1 MPSTLGNT
9 ALALIHTDPEMRR
22 ILELAERV
30 ARSEANVLITGES
43 GTGKSLLAATIH
55 GISPRSAGPFVTLSC
70 ANISEDLLESE
81 LFGHEK
87 GAFTGAGERRLG
99 KFEQAGGGTV
109 FLDEVSE
116 LGPRLQGKLL
126 RVVQERAF
134 ERLSGDETIRV
145 DIRLLASS
153 SADLEVLARENRFR
167 KDLYYRLNVIAIRI
181 PSLRERVDDIPLLAE
196 HFLEEAARKHGRAP
210 LRFRPETLDL
220 MRYHEWPGNVRELK
234 NVLEG
239 AVIASASP
247 EIGPEDLPLSPASRT
262 DSVLRGASRGLVSL
276 ERLEESYIRE
286 VLRLSR
292 GNKTEAARILG
303 INRKTLLE
311 KRKRYGI
318 P

>member
-1 MPSTLGNT
+1 
-9 ALALIHTDPEMRR
+9 MRR
-22 ILELAERV
+22 ILELAEKV

-43 GTGKSLLAATIH
+43 GTGKSVLAATIH
-55 GISPRSAGPFVTLSC
+55 RISPRSAGPFVTLSC
-70 ANISEDLLESE
+70 ANISEELLESE

-87 GAFTGAGERRLG
+87 GAFTGASERHLG
-99 KFEQAGGGTV
+99 KFEQAQGGTV

-126 RVVQERAF
+126 RVVQERTF

-145 DIRLLASS
+145 DIRLLSSS
-153 SADLEVLARENRFR
+153 SADLETLARENRFR
-167 KDLYYRLNVIAIRI
+167 KDLYYRLNVIALRI
-181 PSLRERVDDIPLLAE
+181 PSLRERPDDIPLLVE
-196 HFLEEAARKHGRAP
+196 HFLAEAARKHGKAP
-210 LRFRPETLDL
+210 RKLAPESLDL
-220 MRYHEWPGNVRELK
+220 LRYHDWPGNVRELK

-239 AVIASASP
+239 AVIGSEGP
-247 EIGPEDLPLSPASRT
+247 EIRPEDLPLSPTDRT
-262 DSVLRGASRGLVSL
+262 GSVLRAAGRGLVTL

-286 VLRLSR
+286 VLRVCR

>member
-1 MPSTLGNT
+1 M
-9 ALALIHTDPEMRR
+9 
-22 ILELAERV
+22 
-30 ARSEANVLITGES
+30 
-43 GTGKSLLAATIH
+43 
-55 GISPRSAGPFVTLSC
+55 
-70 ANISEDLLESE
+70 
-81 LFGHEK
+81 
-87 GAFTGAGERRLG
+87 
-99 KFEQAGGGTV
+99 
-109 FLDEVSE
+109 SE

-153 SADLEVLARENRFR
+153 SADLETLARDNRFR

-181 PSLRERVDDIPLLAE
+181 PSLRERMDDIPLLAE

-210 LRFRPETLDL
+210 LRLRPETLDL

-239 AVIASASP
+239 AVIASTSP

-286 VLRLSR
+286 VLRVCAGQQDR
-292 GNKTEAARILG
+292 GGGNSG
-303 INRKTLLE
+303 D
-311 KRKRYGI
+311 
-318 P
+318 

>member
-1 MPSTLGNT
+1 MPNTLGNT
-9 ALALIHTDPEMRR
+9 ALALIHADPEMRR
-22 ILELAERV
+22 ILDLAERV
-30 ARSEANVLITGES
+30 APSEANVLITGES

-55 GISPRSAGPFVTLSC
+55 KISPRSAGPFVTLSC

-87 GAFTGAGERRLG
+87 GAFTGASERRIG
-99 KFEQAGGGTV
+99 KFEQASGGTIL
-109 FLDEVSE
+109 LDEVSE

-145 DIRLLASS
+145 DIRLVASS
-153 SADLEVLARENRFR
+153 SADLEALARDNRFR

-181 PSLRERVDDIPLLAE
+181 PSLRERTDDIPLLAE
-196 HFLEEAARKHGRAP
+196 HFLEEAARKHGKAI
-210 LRFRPETLDL
+210 LKLRPETLEL
-220 MRYHEWPGNVRELK
+220 MRYHGWPGNVRELK

-239 AVIASASP
+239 AVIASTSP

-262 DSVLRGASRGLVSL
+262 EAVLRGASLGLVSL

-286 VLRLSR
+286 VLRLCR
-292 GNKTEAARILG
+292 GNKTEASKILG

>member
-1 MPSTLGNT
+1 MPDTIGNT
-9 ALALIHTDPEMRR
+9 ALALIHVDPEMRR
-22 ILELAERV
+22 ILDLAERV

-55 GISPRSAGPFVTLSC
+55 RISPRSAGPFVTLSC
-70 ANISEDLLESE
+70 ANISEELLESE

-87 GAFTGAGERRLG
+87 GAFTGASERRAG
-99 KFEQAGGGTV
+99 RFEQAHGGSV
-109 FLDEVSE
+109 FLDEVAE

-126 RVVQERAF
+126 RVIQERSF

-145 DIRLLASS
+145 DIRILASS

-167 KDLYYRLNVIAIRI
+167 KDLYYRLNVVAIRI
-181 PSLRERVDDIPLLAE
+181 PSLRERPGDVPLLAE
-196 HFLEEAARKHGRAP
+196 HFLSEAARRHGKGPMR
-210 LRFRPETLDL
+210 LRPETLEIL
-220 MRYHEWPGNVRELK
+220 RYHDWPGNVRELM

-239 AVIASASP
+239 AVISSTGS
-247 EIGPEDLPLSPASRT
+247 EIGTEDLPLSPEART
-262 DSVLRGASRGLVSL
+262 GSVLRAAGHGLVTL

-286 VLRLSR
+286 VLRVCR
-292 GNKTEAARILG
+292 GNKTEAAGILG